1 VKQIPIRTINMAVPA
16 EKEHHD
22 RMVQMVES
30 MLMLHQHKDIA
41 TTRTEQDQVQRQ
53 INVTDR
59 QIDQLVYELY
69 DLTPKE
75 IKIVEAQQH
84 AKA

>member
-1 VKQIPIRTINMAVPA
+1 MAS
-16 EKEHHD
+16 
-22 RMVQMVES
+22 S
-30 MLMLHQHKDIA
+30 MLDLHHLKTVS
-41 TTRTEQDQVQRQ
+41 TTQTQQDQVQRQ
-53 INVTDR
+53 IDVTDR